1 MLLQETDKI
10 QQKIY
15 DALRHRHLQNAFSL
29 MQLLIQEL
37 QEWSARTMLDELE
50 TSYRYMIQYMLDGIK
65 DPERQHVYNHL
76 LTESYLLADTIDEL
90 RRLKSS
96 STLYYT
102 RKRELQKSGLHL
114 PEIFSNLDNS
124 INILSL
130 SELIPDSE
138 DCTSH
143 RREAEKAATRFFN
156 YVWTNYPADAKDY
169 ATLREALSPHHLPDA
184 LAALIVSALTLNIIQ
199 HFDDEKMC
207 ILIDAYCNHNSDEVQ
222 IRALCG
228 ILIALLRYH
237 SRLPLY
243 EKLQARIT
251 LLFDDNRVTTDM
263 RNIIF
268 QFIRSRDTEKISRKM
283 TEEILP
289 KMMKISPSLYKKI
302 KEDDAMIDIESLEQ
316 NPEWQE
322 ILEQS
327 GIADNIK
334 ELNDLQM
341 EGADVLMSTFAHL
354 KGFDFFQ
361 SLSNWFMPF
370 TTTHTAVTQTLGNEE
385 WSKQFARLL
394 QSSGFMCNSDKYSFC
409 LSLSQ
414 VPESQRRLMAQQF
427 DSQQAHLHEEARAE
441 LHRQS
446 RERENISNRYI
457 QDLYRFLKLHP
468 QRNEFVDFFTTPI
481 DKILQI
487 DEFST
492 ITQDI
497 KLLKILGEYLFKNAC
512 YDDATY
518 VFTMLSHNNF
528 TDSELYQK
536 IGYCH
541 QSKGDYETAL
551 EFYLKADLIKP
562 DHVWTLRRIAT
573 CYRNMKKTETAIQYF
588 MRVDNLTPDNPA
600 VNLNIGHCY
609 LELKEYNN
617 ALKYYFKVDY
627 LDSRSTKAR
636 RPIAWCSFL
645 VGKVEQA
652 WRYYEKILA
661 DTPTSSDYLN
671 AGHVA
676 LSLGKMKD
684 AIGLYRQ
691 SIVADN
697 NNIENFTRSFD
708 QDRNDLINAGIAP
721 DDLPII
727 YDQVLYNLQQQV

>member
-1 MLLQETDKI
+1 MLSKETDKI

-15 DALRHRHLQNAFSL
+15 DELRHRHLQSAFE
-29 MQLLIQEL
+29 MMHQLLHDM
-37 QEWSARTMLDELE
+37 QEWPAQTMLNELE
-50 TSYRYMIQYMLDGIK
+50 TSYRYMIQYMLEGVK
-65 DPERQHVYNHL
+65 DPKRQHVYNHL
-76 LTESYLLADTIDEL
+76 LTDAYLLADTIDEHI
-90 RRLKSS
+90 RLKSS
-96 STLYYT
+96 STLYYDT
-102 RKRELQKSGLHL
+102 KRILQKTGLRM
-114 PEIFSNLDNS
+114 PDAFSNLDNS
-124 INILSL
+124 INVLSL

-138 DCTSH
+138 NSIKH
-143 RREAEKAATRFFN
+143 RKDVENWATILFDHI
-156 YVWTNYPADAKDY
+156 WTNYPADAKDY
-169 ATLREALSPHHLPDA
+169 ATLREALAPHHLPDA

-199 HFDDEKMC
+199 HFDDEKMS
-207 ILIDAYCNHNSDEVQ
+207 ILIDTYCNHNSDEVQ

-228 ILIALLRYH
+228 ILITLLRYH
-237 SRLPLY
+237 TRLPLY
-243 EKLQARIT
+243 EKLQSRIT
-251 LLFDDNRVTTDM
+251 LLFDDSRVTTDM
-263 RNIIF
+263 RNMIF

-289 KMMKISPSLYKKI
+289 KMMKISPTLYKKI
-302 KEDDAMIDIESLEQ
+302 KEDENMIDIDSLEQ

-354 KGFDFFQ
+354 KGFDFFRP
-361 SLSNWFMPF
+361 LSNWFIPF
-370 TTTHTAVTQTLGNEE
+370 STTHTDVTRILGNQE

-394 QSSGFMCNSDKYSFC
+394 HSSGFMCNSDKYSFC

-414 VPESQRRLMAQQF
+414 VPDNQRQMMAQQF
-427 DSQQAHLHEEARAE
+427 DSQQAHLQEEAQAE
-441 LHRQS
+441 LYRQS

-457 QDLYRFLKLHP
+457 QDLYRFIKLHP
-468 QRNEFVDFFTTPI
+468 RRSEFVDFFATPI
-481 DKILQI
+481 NKILQI
-487 DEFST
+487 DEFSI
-492 ITQDI
+492 ITQDE

-518 VFTMLSHNNF
+518 VFTLLSHNNF

-541 QSKGDYETAL
+541 QSKGEYETAL
-551 EFYLKADLIKP
+551 EAYLKADLIKP

-573 CYRNMKKTETAIQYF
+573 CYRNMKKTEKAIEYF
-588 MRVDNLTPDNPA
+588 LRADNLAPDNIA
-600 VNLNIGHCY
+600 INLNIGHCY
-609 LELKEYNN
+609 LALKEYDK

-627 LDSRSTKAR
+627 LDSRSTKTR

-645 VGKVEQA
+645 AGKVEQA
-652 WRYYEKILA
+652 WSFYEKILA
-661 DTPTSSDYLN
+661 ETPSSSDYLN

-676 LSLGKMKD
+676 LALGRMKD
-684 AIGLYRQ
+684 AIALYLQ
-691 SIVADN
+691 SIKVDDN
-697 NNIENFTRSFD
+697 NIKNFTHSYN

-727 YDQVLYNLQQQV
+727 YDQVLYNVREQG